1 MARLLSLLF
10 TLVALGLVWPGS
22 GTAAVTSS
30 FNAGVLGVA
39 SDASDAIVIACTSV
53 GGTVQINGAD
63 PATGAVSCSL
73 VTQLSVSGGPG
84 ANLIDLSA
92 LNSGNF
98 PALTT
103 RNVDAGAGAD
113 TVRGSAGADVLIGGP
128 DADVVDGNQ
137 GADTVFL
144 GDGDDTFIWQPGD
157 GNDVVE
163 GQGGSDRLRF
173 EGSAASEAITI
184 GSNGQRL
191 RFYRNVSLVTID
203 ADALERVEYHA
214 VGGADTV
221 EVQSLAGTDVNQ
233 VALRFAG
240 VLDESSGDG
249 MSDSVTILGGNG
261 ADTLGADAQGGTITV
276 THGLT
281 SITLEAMEPALD
293 SLSLL
298 GGDGSDSLV
307 VGLGLADQVATLT
320 ADGGPG
326 ADTVSPRGG
335 SGADLVQVNAV
346 TPFVSAAGL
355 ALIDVLATENL
366 RIEGLGGA
374 DVLSA
379 TGNVAALFALT
390 LDGGAGDDELS
401 GGNGADVLLGGA
413 GADVI
418 EGNQGADTVFLGDG
432 DDVFRWDPGD
442 SSDVLE
448 GQGGVDTLVFNASA
462 ASENLAFTP
471 NGQRV
476 LLTRNVGLITLD
488 LDDIEQAEISAVA
501 GTDSLVVNDL
511 TGTDLAE
518 VRVRLSGTLGG
529 AAGDAAADTITV
541 HATPAA
547 DALAISAAGGVVSV
561 VRSGFRVDLFD
572 TEPANDRLVVH
583 GAAGDDT
590 FAITSVAPL
599 SVGVTL
605 DGGSASSLPGDIVS
619 FAGEAAA
626 ESYTIAPNAARVVL
640 SRTVPAGFTLDLD
653 DIEWLQ
659 LGLDAGAD
667 TVDTQ
672 GLPATSQILD
682 GGSPGAVPGDTL
694 NVAGFSGDVFASPIQ
709 LPGAAPIVHS
719 NFEQSTNQQVI
730 EAFLSGAQELPRNPS
745 NGRGHGTVT
754 LNAAQDAILVFLEYS
769 GLAGNNTL
777 VHIHGPAPRGV
788 AAAPIIDLPASGS
801 SSGTFTAG
809 PFVITPAQ
817 RSDLR
822 AGRWYFN
829 VHSTAPGSAGGEIR
843 GQLDN
848 ILFRDGFD

>member
-1 MARLLSLLF
+1 MA
-10 TLVALGLVWPGS
+10 WPGS
-22 GTAAVTSS
+22 GTAAVSSS

-53 GGTVQINGAD
+53 GGTVQINGTD
-63 PATGAVSCSL
+63 PASGVVSCSL

-92 LNSGNF
+92 VNAGNF

-103 RNVDAGAGAD
+103 RTVDAGAGAD
-113 TVRGSAGADVLIGGP
+113 TLRGSAGADVLIGGP

-137 GADTVFL
+137 GADIAFL
-144 GDGDDTFIWQPGD
+144 GDGDDTFSWQPGD

-163 GQGGSDRLRF
+163 GQGGSDRMRF
-173 EGSAASEAITI
+173 EGSNASEAITI
-184 GSNGQRL
+184 GANGQRL
-191 RFYRNVSLVTID
+191 RFLRNVGSVTID
-203 ADALERVEYHA
+203 ADELEQVEYHA

-221 EVQSLAGTDVNQ
+221 EVQSLAGTDVDQ
-233 VALRFAG
+233 VVLRFAAL
-240 VLDESSGDG
+240 LDGSVGDG
-249 MSDSVTILGGNG
+249 TSDSVTIVGDNG
-261 ADTLGADAQGGTITV
+261 ADSLGADAQGGTITA

-281 SITLEAMEPALD
+281 NITLDAMEPAMD

-298 GGDGSDSLV
+298 GGDGNDSLV

-320 ADGGPG
+320 VDGGPG
-326 ADTVSPRGG
+326 TDTVSARGG
-335 SGADLVQVNAV
+335 SGADQVQVSAAA
-346 TPFVSAAGL
+346 PFVTAAGL
-355 ALIDVLATENL
+355 ALIDALATENL
-366 RIEGLGGA
+366 RIEGLGGP
-374 DVLSA
+374 DMLSV

-390 LDGGAGDDELS
+390 LDGGADNDELS

-413 GADVI
+413 GADLLD
-418 EGNQGADTVFLGDG
+418 GNQGADTAFLGDG

-442 SSDVLE
+442 GNDVLE
-448 GQGGVDTLVFNASA
+448 GQAGVDTLMFNASA
-462 ASENLAFTP
+462 ASENLAFAP

-488 LDDIEQAEISAVA
+488 LNDIEQAEINAVG

-511 TGTDLAE
+511 TGTDLTG
-518 VRVRLSGTLGG
+518 VRARLSGILGG
-529 AAGDAAADTITV
+529 TGGDGVADTITV

-547 DALAISAAGGVVSV
+547 DVLAVSAAGGVVSV
-561 VRSGFRVDLFD
+561 VRGGFRVDLFD

-590 FAITSVAPL
+590 FTITPAAPL
-599 SVGVTL
+599 LVAVTL

-619 FAGEAAA
+619 FAGEAVA
-626 ESYTIAPNAARVVL
+626 ESYTIAPNAARVAL
-640 SRTVPAGFTLDLD
+640 SRTAPAGFMLDLD
-653 DIEWLQ
+653 AVEWLQ
-659 LGLDAGAD
+659 LMLDAGAD
-667 TVDTQ
+667 TVNTQ
-672 GLPATSQILD
+672 GLPTTSQILD

-730 EAFLSGAQELPRNPS
+730 EAFLSGAQEIPRNPS
-745 NGRGHGTVT
+745 SGRGHGTVT
-754 LNAAQDAILVFLEYS
+754 LNAGQDAILVFLEYS

-788 AAAPIIDLPASGS
+788 AAAPIIDLPASGG

-809 PFVITPAQ
+809 PFPITPAQ